1 MKVNPVAPG
10 LGREKKYKVSER
22 QFREDP
28 KPGTWQPKNNK
39 HSVAGKREEKR
50 CSDRNKKR
58 VVTDAQGSIQY
69 IAFENKAHMIGN
81 LKRQTKAMIIGV
93 CCTTVNHNTKE
104 GEQRRT
110 KIIVNQT

>member
-1 MKVNPVAPG
+1 MKVNTVAPG
-10 LGREKKYKVSER
+10 IGREKNIRSASDNLGKI
-22 QFREDP
+22 Q

-39 HSVAGKREEKR
+39 HSVAGKRKEKR
-50 CSDRNKKR
+50 CGDRNKKR